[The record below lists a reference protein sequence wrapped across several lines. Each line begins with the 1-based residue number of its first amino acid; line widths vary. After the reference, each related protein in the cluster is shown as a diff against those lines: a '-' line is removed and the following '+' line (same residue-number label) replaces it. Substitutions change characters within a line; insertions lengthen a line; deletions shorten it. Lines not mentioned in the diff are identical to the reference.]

1 MRIEDLN
8 KKTFK
13 WLKPTEAFFG
23 HIKIEGTSKITL
35 ISAKAQEVVKNGDV
49 KLKIETPRGWRV
61 EKHNSESKLLE
72 NQVSYLG
79 EAKFCPKFVYHMV
92 KLSVGENISVIRPVE
107 KDNNE
112 EVIAQVECVNKSGNS
127 VLLGMKCVDSHRE

>member
-49 KLKIETPRGWRV
+49 KLKIETPKGWRV
-61 EKHNSESKLLE
+61 EKHNSESVLLE

-79 EAKFCPKFVYHMV
+79 EAKFYPKFVYHLV
-92 KLSVGENISVIRPVE
+92 KLSVGENISVIKPIE
-107 KDNNE
+107 EDNEE
-112 EVIAQVECVNKSGNS
+112 EVIAVVEYVNKSSDS
-127 VLLGMKCVDSHRE
+127 VLLGMKCLEDYKE